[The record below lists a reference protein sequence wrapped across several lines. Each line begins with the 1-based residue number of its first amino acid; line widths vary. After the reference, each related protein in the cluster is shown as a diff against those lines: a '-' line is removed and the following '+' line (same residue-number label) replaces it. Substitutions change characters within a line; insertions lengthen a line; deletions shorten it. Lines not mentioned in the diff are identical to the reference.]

1 MTQMNRK
8 HQAAVFFPLPDGNG
22 LLHTF
27 IGTAEPPKQVVLP
40 TRDVPCKT
48 KHIEILSITNW
59 LKKRQRFRVQIE
71 IVKSDG
77 GRSVGSGQRPGTVM
91 ENTDPAKP
99 VKEATATAVTGPD
112 YIDVP
117 ASEKRDYSLNF
128 FAHKEGM
135 VQAKAFFRNE
145 VSGEFLVYLINFKAT
160 AAGTIDS
167 INLTTS
173 VRKVFRIFGSLIG

>member
-1 MTQMNRK
+1 M
-8 HQAAVFFPLPDGNG
+8 
-22 LLHTF
+22 
-27 IGTAEPPKQVVLP
+27 
-40 TRDVPCKT
+40 
-48 KHIEILSITNW
+48 SITNW

-99 VKEATATAVTGPD
+99 VKEATATAVTGLD

-135 VQAKAFFRNE
+135 AQAKVFFRLEIRNIHC
-145 VSGEFLVYLINFKAT
+145 VTYIT
-160 AAGTIDS
+160 
-167 INLTTS
+167 
-173 VRKVFRIFGSLIG
+173 

>member
-1 MTQMNRK
+1 MTK
-8 HQAAVFFPLPDGNG
+8 
-22 LLHTF
+22 
-27 IGTAEPPKQVVLP
+27 P
-40 TRDVPCKT
+40 TKT

-77 GRSVGSGQRPGTVM
+77 GRSVGSGYIDGSS
-91 ENTDPAKP
+91 
-99 VKEATATAVTGPD
+99 

-135 VQAKAFFRNE
+135 VQAKVFFRWESNDDIF
-145 VSGEFLVYLINFKAT
+145 VSCKILFLEMKLLANSWFIWLTSRQPQLELLIQSTWQHLFARFLEFWAHWLADELNFRLFHIRSKLR
-160 AAGTIDS
+160 IRFNMQSFS
-167 INLTTS
+167 ILNAKS
-173 VRKVFRIFGSLIG
+173 ME

>member
-1 MTQMNRK
+1 M
-8 HQAAVFFPLPDGNG
+8 
-22 LLHTF
+22 
-27 IGTAEPPKQVVLP
+27 
-40 TRDVPCKT
+40 
-48 KHIEILSITNW
+48 
-59 LKKRQRFRVQIE
+59 KKRQRFRVQIE

-99 VKEATATAVTGPD
+99 VKEATANAVTGLD

-135 VQAKAFFRNE
+135 VQAK
-145 VSGEFLVYLINFKAT
+145 V
-160 AAGTIDS
+160 
-167 INLTTS
+167 
-173 VRKVFRIFGSLIG
+173 VFR